1 MRVFQSRAG
10 WTGAMLALGALLG
23 LALPAASAEGTG
35 TALGVNPQA
44 QAERAADV
52 LMLTVGAN
60 LFIGDRI
67 VTGDVGEVQIEFSEG
82 TRLVVG
88 PNSAMVL
95 EDYLIR
101 NDDTPGKFAIN
112 ALSGT
117 FRFVTGNAPKDRYV
131 ITTPTAT
138 MGVRGTAF
146 DFFVEALRTSVLSY
160 HGAVVLCAKGQECVT
175 LQSRCQIGQ
184 VQRAGSEVLG
194 VGRDARGI
202 DSEFF
207 REAFRYSTSQRSLK
221 SKFRISNAASCSR
234 RFVGSTVAQ
243 SQSPV
248 VGVVPPPGGPPP
260 VDPPPG
266 GPPPVDPPPGGPPPK
281 PDPGPKPPKEKGPH
295 GHPNHDQPKHPN
307 KPHEHGGGGPGKPD
321 KTDGPG
327 KPEKTG
333 KPDKVKKNK

>member
-1 MRVFQSRAG
+1 MRVFQTSAW
-10 WTGAMLALGALLG
+10 WTGAMLALGTLLG
-23 LALPAASAEGTG
+23 LALPAAGAEGTG

-44 QAERAADV
+44 QAERASDV
-52 LMLTVGAN
+52 VILTVGTD

-88 PNSAMVL
+88 PKSAMVL

-160 HGAVVLCAKGQECVT
+160 HGAVLLCATGEDCVT
-175 LQSRCQIGQ
+175 LQARCQIGQ
-184 VQRAGSEVLG
+184 VQRAGSEILG

-221 SKFRISNAASCSR
+221 SKFRISNATSCSR
-234 RFVGSTVAQ
+234 RFVRSVAQ
-243 SQSPV
+243 SQRPV
-248 VGVVPPPGGPPP
+248 VEVVPPVEP
-260 VDPPPG
+260 PPPG
-266 GPPPVDPPPGGPPPK
+266 EPPPK
-281 PDPGPKPPKEKGPH
+281 PDPEPKPPKQKGPH
-295 GHPNHDQPKHPN
+295 GHPNHNHPKHPN
-307 KPHEHGGGGPGKPD
+307 EPHDHGGGGPGKPD
-321 KTDGPG
+321 KNGGPG
-327 KPEKTG
+327 KSEKSG
-333 KPDKVKKNK
+333 KPDKVKKK

>member
-10 WTGAMLALGALLG
+10 WTGTMLALGALLG
-23 LALPAASAEGTG
+23 LALPVAGAEGTG

-44 QAERAADV
+44 QAERASDV
-52 LMLTVGAN
+52 LILTVGTN

-67 VTGDVGEVQIEFSEG
+67 ITGDVGEVQIEFSEG

-88 PNSAMVL
+88 PKSAMVL

-101 NDDTPGKFAIN
+101 SDDTPGKFAIN

-146 DFFVEALRTSVLSY
+146 DFFVEPQRTSVLSY
-160 HGAVVLCAKGQECVT
+160 HGAVLLCATGQECVT

-184 VQRAGSEVLG
+184 VHSADSEILG
-194 VGRDARGI
+194 IGRDARGI

-207 REAFRYSTSQRSLK
+207 RQAFRYSTSQRSLK
-221 SKFRISNAASCSR
+221 SKFRISSASSCSR
-234 RFVGSTVAQ
+234 RFVRSTVAQ
-243 SQSPV
+243 SLSPV
-248 VGVVPPPGGPPP
+248 VEVVPPP
-260 VDPPPG
+260 D

-281 PDPGPKPPKEKGPH
+281 PDPEPKPPKGPH
-295 GHPNHDQPKHPN
+295 GHPNHNHPKHPN
-307 KPHEHGGGGPGKPD
+307 EPHEHVGGGPGKPD
-321 KTDGPG
+321 KTGGPG
-327 KPEKTG
+327 NSQKGAKPG
-333 KPDKVKKNK
+333 KVKKNK